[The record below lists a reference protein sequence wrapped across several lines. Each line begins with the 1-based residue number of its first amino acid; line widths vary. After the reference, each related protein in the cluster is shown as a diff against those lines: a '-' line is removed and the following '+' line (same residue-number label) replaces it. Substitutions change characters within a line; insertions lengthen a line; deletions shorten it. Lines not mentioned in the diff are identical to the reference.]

1 MADYVISGCTTA
13 DLTQEYFD
21 KNKVNLIPFHFSIS
35 GTEYEEDF
43 GKTISYD
50 VFYKRMRDGEITKTS
65 QVTAGEYIS
74 SFEKY
79 LTEGKDI
86 LHVTLS
92 SGLSGTYQS
101 AVNAMKILKEKYP
114 ERKIIIIDSLLASSG
129 YGLFLDKLVT
139 LKKEGKDI
147 DEVAKYAQEN
157 RLKFNAW
164 FFSTDL
170 SFYVRGGRIK
180 KSSAF
185 VASLL
190 HICPVLNMNNKGEL
204 CPREKKITSK
214 AAIKAVVDKMIERA
228 ENGVEYS
235 EKVFISHSE
244 CEKFALDIKQKVLE
258 NFPNVKEENILIF
271 PIGTT
276 IGSHT
281 GPGTAALFF
290 IGKEREEK

>member
-1 MADYVISGCTTA
+1 MLFRS
-13 DLTQEYFD
+13 
-21 KNKVNLIPFHFSIS
+21 
-35 GTEYEEDF
+35 
-43 GKTISYD
+43 
-50 VFYKRMRDGEITKTS
+50 
-65 QVTAGEYIS
+65 
-74 SFEKY
+74 
-79 LTEGKDI
+79 
-86 LHVTLS
+86 
-92 SGLSGTYQS
+92 
-101 AVNAMKILKEKYP
+101 
-114 ERKIIIIDSLLASSG
+114 IDSLLASSG

-258 NFPNVKEENILIF
+258 NFPDRKSVV
-271 PIGTT
+271 
-276 IGSHT
+276 
-281 GPGTAALFF
+281 
-290 IGKEREEK
+290 

>member
-79 LTEGKDI
+79 LAEGKDI

-190 HICPVLNMNNKGEL
+190 HICPVLDMNIKGEL
-204 CPREKKITSK
+204 CPREKKITS
-214 AAIKAVVDKMIERA
+214 
-228 ENGVEYS
+228 
-235 EKVFISHSE
+235 
-244 CEKFALDIKQKVLE
+244 
-258 NFPNVKEENILIF
+258 
-271 PIGTT
+271 
-276 IGSHT
+276 
-281 GPGTAALFF
+281 
-290 IGKEREEK
+290 

>member
-35 GTEYEEDF
+35 VTEYEEDF

-79 LTEGKDI
+79 LAEGKDI

-139 LKKEGKDI
+139 LKKEGKDLLIGFNPKFLVDALRVI
-147 DEVAKYAQEN
+147 DEEEVTIYMINSIAPFIIRDEQ
-157 RLKFNAW
+157 
-164 FFSTDL
+164 
-170 SFYVRGGRIK
+170 
-180 KSSAF
+180 
-185 VASLL
+185 ASYLYL
-190 HICPVLNMNNKGEL
+190 ILPINVNNSG
-204 CPREKKITSK
+204 I
-214 AAIKAVVDKMIERA
+214 
-228 ENGVEYS
+228 
-235 EKVFISHSE
+235 
-244 CEKFALDIKQKVLE
+244 
-258 NFPNVKEENILIF
+258 
-271 PIGTT
+271 
-276 IGSHT
+276 
-281 GPGTAALFF
+281 
-290 IGKEREEK
+290 